1 MQQKYFGMIMLMLA
15 GLMVVP
21 MAQAQKYDITP
32 VNLDSIWNRVIW
44 FQDDDPNISSGGPG
58 IKVSTLPPDVIPGQV
73 NVSEDGMVSFLLP
86 DMTIGNPNAYYGVTG
101 DTVSVPEG
109 KYQYVFMASTA
120 DDGPWPGGVSGWGAD
135 VDPDTGEVYDPRSER
150 NSFKPIY
157 DDGEGDWIPMGV
169 VPDWFWKPP
178 EWVAPAD
185 GDASEIVN
193 DYMCYQGDPNGPI
206 YFWYG
211 EGNMDHNLG
220 QFTYCNGEGAY
231 FIYLMDIPAGLKSAT
246 LWTEMWGN
254 VKMSISTDDQTYTE
268 VYNSATEDKVY
279 TAPPGNPDGIQTNRE
294 LRDFDLTPFLS
305 SGTVRTIY
313 FKFEDAAPLNAI
325 GQPNNP
331 WGPRVHRLGIFTGP
345 VVKASSGI
353 RIWPGME
360 TISWGMP
367 EGGIY
372 MIWQLYRIDPTRTLK
387 AILLPND
394 VPQHAPTLILFAI
407 SLGNDRATGVKNYM
421 LY

>member
-1 MQQKYFGMIMLMLA
+1 
-15 GLMVVP
+15 
-21 MAQAQKYDITP
+21 
-32 VNLDSIWNRVIW
+32 
-44 FQDDDPNISSGGPG
+44 
-58 IKVSTLPPDVIPGQV
+58 
-73 NVSEDGMVSFLLP
+73 
-86 DMTIGNPNAYYGVTG
+86 
-101 DTVSVPEG
+101 
-109 KYQYVFMASTA
+109 
-120 DDGPWPGGVSGWGAD
+120 
-135 VDPDTGEVYDPRSER
+135 
-150 NSFKPIY
+150 
-157 DDGEGDWIPMGV
+157 
-169 VPDWFWKPP
+169 
-178 EWVAPAD
+178 
-185 GDASEIVN
+185 
-193 DYMCYQGDPNGPI
+193 
-206 YFWYG
+206 
-211 EGNMDHNLG
+211 MDHNLG